1 MSDEITPA
9 PESRLSAAMKRYRVA
24 EWEAVED
31 LQNREDEMTDREI
44 IEAFRDIAVIP
55 PDEWDEEIT
64 GEEIINRYASCPS
77 HRRSSARAEPTFS
90 RVAYS
95 QSAVRTAG
103 SIGGRPGPSVVAR
116 IRAYSGPRSSPVTKS
131 HTRRAR

>member
-9 PESRLSAAMKRYRVA
+9 PESRLAAAMKRYRVA

-31 LQNREDEMTDREI
+31 LQNREDEMTDGEI

-64 GEEIINRYASCPS
+64 DGEIINI
-77 HRRSSARAEPTFS
+77 
-90 RVAYS
+90 
-95 QSAVRTAG
+95 VRG
-103 SIGGRPGPSVVAR
+103 
-116 IRAYSGPRSSPVTKS
+116 Y
-131 HTRRAR
+131 

>member
-9 PESRLSAAMKRYRVA
+9 PDSRLSAAMKRYRVT

-31 LQNREDEMTDREI
+31 LQNREDEMTDGEI

-64 GEEIINRYASCPS
+64 DEEIINI
-77 HRRSSARAEPTFS
+77 
-90 RVAYS
+90 
-95 QSAVRTAG
+95 VRG
-103 SIGGRPGPSVVAR
+103 S
-116 IRAYSGPRSSPVTKS
+116 
-131 HTRRAR
+131 

>member
-9 PESRLSAAMKRYRVA
+9 PESSRLSASMKRYRVT

-31 LQNREDEMTDREI
+31 LQNREDEMTDGEI

-64 GEEIINRYASCPS
+64 DEEIINI
-77 HRRSSARAEPTFS
+77 
-90 RVAYS
+90 
-95 QSAVRTAG
+95 VRG
-103 SIGGRPGPSVVAR
+103 
-116 IRAYSGPRSSPVTKS
+116 Y
-131 HTRRAR
+131 